1 MKLLTLKQLL
11 IGYEEVEDGSTNT
24 ETITKI
30 WLDPIK
36 VGESDLT
43 RIYAIWKGQEI
54 EDCINNI
61 IKVALPNNKKVALDY
76 LMNGIEMENEKYISL
91 ITTPSFM
98 KHAGVEEGEDYY
110 IDWECEY
117 LFINKKD
124 EEFIEFLE
132 DIASLGKMKDKY
144 NTEIA
149 INKDIV
155 SRLGLLT
162 STGDR
167 VKVKY
172 KMAILPE
179 MIYSHVANYLQF
191 KENDEGKI
199 DLENWKEFDKKENLS
214 VDFTAMDGSGFISP
228 KLMKRIAKELNIS
241 HKLDYIGIRTVGNA
255 GKGLLIR
262 FDWKRYLKEE
272 HKLDKL
278 IVKDFWGNDTDLFDV
293 DVISNASQIKWCKW
307 FDSYEEME
315 ELKQNYPKYESVL
328 NGFNIIRYNKA
339 YVKPYTLTNYQILSN
354 LALSPIQLQELAQ
367 PTIDLYERIINRDED
382 AVRIALGDWARENNG
397 ELSPTTKVHELIQL
411 CDGIKMVKRNG
422 KEVNP
427 ILHTGISNTVI
438 EALVNKKV
446 HELCGGRVYIDGIY
460 KTIIKDVFS
469 YMDSLVNGEYI
480 YKEGKIEAI
489 KGYISDK
496 GLREYTNYSTGEVG
510 SRVLARSPL
519 NSATE
524 LIKTELVEN
533 EMYQKYFN
541 NFTNQIL
548 FYAFDNTM
556 SQQSG
561 ADEDLDTSLCIN
573 NEIIYNAVIED
584 IDENGVKWCFR
595 NQFDGK
601 AKKTLFDKENMY
613 KEILKNAGN
622 SIGSYSNCGAK
633 ISNVMQKLVFKKNED
648 ETYENAIVKNEDGEY
663 VYNPNFKDKDYTDFI
678 RSNFQYIKKYSYYT
692 LYLQMVAID
701 SVKTGEKVS
710 PKMEKN
716 IFWLKEELKPI
727 YMYHAKYS
735 KGKGREGYDFPTED
749 NNHKRTI
756 LNEFA
761 LEVNKKYGY
770 NARKDLQPNNDT
782 FFKLLV
788 FKNDEEV
795 SKKAISNI
803 EKLYNIYIEKQ
814 DELPQ
819 NLSLEVKKKS
829 KIKIDDE
836 IMKGADI
843 VRKHLNYLEIL
854 KGLNK
859 ARTKKGYHISTR
871 FIITFFY
878 KELKQHILSFN
889 EGIGTTYIV
898 DEENGDINYKFTKYR
913 KNWISFGDIDL
924 DTLEC
929 QRRLKK
935 LGFTNEIRI
944 KDINCN
950 EIGNMITIQGNKVI
964 TEKWEEAGT
973 LFDEYIGK
981 FEDGDYKVKYID
993 IKEKSIGIFI

>member
-11 IGYEEVEDGSTNT
+11 IGYEEFDDGSTRT
-24 ETITKI
+24 ETKTKT
-30 WLDPIK
+30 WAEPIK
-36 VGESDLT
+36 IGESDLT
-43 RIYAIWKGQEI
+43 RIYAIWKDEKI
-54 EDCINNI
+54 ENCIDNI
-61 IKVALPNNKKVALDY
+61 IKVALPKDKGVSLDY
-76 LMNGIEMENEKYISL
+76 LLNGIEMDEEKYISL
-91 ITTPSFM
+91 LTTPSFM
-98 KHAGVEEGEDYY
+98 KHSGIEEGEDYY

-132 DIASLGKMKDKY
+132 DIASLGKIKDKY

-228 KLMKRIAKELNIS
+228 KLMNKISKELGLNY
-241 HKLDYIGIRTVGNA
+241 KLDYIGIRTVGNS

-262 FDWKRYLKEE
+262 FDWKKYLKEE

-278 IVKDFWGNDTDLFDV
+278 IVKDFWGNDIDLFDV

-315 ELKQNYPKYESVL
+315 QLKENYPRYIDIL

-354 LALSPIQLQELAQ
+354 LALSPILLRRLAQ
-367 PTIDLYERIINRDED
+367 PTIDLYKRIIDREED
-382 AVRIALGDWARENNG
+382 AIRIALGDWARENNG

-422 KEVNP
+422 KEVSP
-427 ILHTGISNTVI
+427 ILHTGVANTVI
-438 EALVNKKV
+438 ESLVNKKI

-469 YMDSLVNGEYI
+469 YMDSLVKGEYI

-489 KGYISDK
+489 KGYISDR
-496 GLREYTNYSTGEVG
+496 GLREYTNYSTGELG
-510 SRVLARSPL
+510 NRVLARSPL

-601 AKKTLFDKENMY
+601 AKKTLFDKKNMY

-678 RSNFQYIKKYSYYT
+678 RSNFQYVKKYSYYT

-710 PKMEKN
+710 SKMEKN

-735 KGKGREGYDFPTED
+735 KGKSTEGYDFPRED
-749 NNHKRTI
+749 NIHKATL
-756 LNEFA
+756 LNQFA
-761 LEVNKKYGY
+761 LEVNKEIGY
-770 NARKDLQPNNDT
+770 NARKKLEANNDA

-795 SKKAISNI
+795 SKKSIANI

-814 DELPQ
+814 EELPN
-819 NLSLEVKKKS
+819 NLSLEVKKRS

-836 IMKGADI
+836 IMKGADV

-898 DEENGDINYKFTKYR
+898 DVNGEIDYKFTKYR
-913 KNWISFGDIDL
+913 KEWISFGDIDL
-924 DTLEC
+924 DTLES

-944 KDINCN
+944 KDINCS
-950 EIGNMITIQGNKVI
+950 EIGNMITIQGNKVKN
-964 TEKWEEAGT
+964 EKFEEVGT
-973 LFDEYIGK
+973 LFDEYVGK
-981 FEDGDYKVKYID
+981 FEDNNYKVKYVD
-993 IKEKSIGIFI
+993 VKEKSIGIFI